1 LLKLEIA
8 IGGHQNFKTRISGN
22 AEQLSVLESSPSAL
36 LDGADIMTTD
46 FPGKMTRQL
55 LIE

>member
-1 LLKLEIA
+1 LEIA

-55 LIE
+55 PIE

>member
-22 AEQLSVLESSPSAL
+22 AEQLSVLESSHPRCWTVL
-36 LDGADIMTTD
+36 TL
-46 FPGKMTRQL
+46 
-55 LIE
+55 